1 MTYHF
6 KKQGTMQNKKYNP
19 STKEILTRIK
29 KSGITSSKAVSGTHR
44 RPLVEKE
51 SFSKQLSR
59 WAIPV
64 SIFLSITFLIFF
76 INAALDFDWEQSENG
91 FFYTT
96 LTTNPDHVN
105 DALGSFIEL
114 LAANLG
120 IMITVVA
127 IVLQLAAQRYGTRL
141 IDLFLDDKINRAY
154 FVFMVSNLLFSIILI
169 FTLKTDFFP
178 FYAIEIL
185 LFFTLI
191 EIALLAPYFMYIF
204 QFLTPTNLL
213 SAIQTTSRESV
224 NKAIF
229 RNNYPHMQFYQKE
242 AANSVDQVTDTALSA
257 NSQMDRNL
265 GLMAIGQIREMVLDY
280 LELKKKLP
288 KIWFSAQQ
296 DFFVGISTEFY
307 QEICNQKLWFEAK
320 TFMDMELIY
329 RTCIRDMPD
338 AISAIALNTR
348 IIGEAAIK
356 YKDDFLLDMVV
367 KFYNTFIRVSLNDL
381 NQRAIFNL
389 YYQYRLLAE
398 SIFDYDIEL
407 SKKIIFYFKDYGEIA
422 LKQKNLPFVM
432 YNAAFDMGT
441 MVAKAHDKK
450 LSNMKEILLT
460 FMEMEDK
467 VDKQKDFFALMGIRK
482 SQLILAAYLKSRGD
496 KSLLPIIVEDLKQDT
511 FSFLIQMRDSLLAVK
526 DKKYWEI
533 TDRGYNFEYIDEEQ
547 KGYLIQFYEEY
558 IISQKEAFK

>member
-1 MTYHF
+1 
-6 KKQGTMQNKKYNP
+6 MQNNNHTQ
-19 STKEILTRIK
+19 STEEILNRIK
-29 KSGITSSKAVSGTHR
+29 KSGITSSKDLSGTHR
-44 RPLVEKE
+44 RPLVQKE
-51 SFSKQLSR
+51 SFVKQ
-59 WAIPV
+59 V
-64 SIFLSITFLIFF
+64 SWWVISVSVFLGITFFIFF
-76 INAALDFDWEQSENG
+76 VNSALDFNWVQSKHG

-96 LTTNPDHVN
+96 LTTNPDHVT

-141 IDLFLDDKINRAY
+141 IDLFLDDKINRTY

-169 FTLKTDFFP
+169 FSIKTDFYP
-178 FYAIEIL
+178 FYAIEFL
-185 LFFTLI
+185 LIFTLI
-191 EIALLAPYFMYIF
+191 EISLLAPYFLYVF

-213 SAIQTTSRESV
+213 SAIQATSKDSIK
-224 NKAIF
+224 KATL
-229 RNNYPHMQFYQKE
+229 RNNYPQMQVLQKE
-242 AANSVDQVTDTALSA
+242 VANSVDQVTDTALSA

-280 LELKKKLP
+280 MELKKKLP

-296 DFFVGISTEFY
+296 DFFVGISSEFY
-307 QEICNQKLWFEAK
+307 QEICNQRLWFEAK

-356 YKDDFLLDMVV
+356 YRDDFLLDMVV

-398 SIFDYDIEL
+398 SIFDYDVEL

-460 FMEMEDK
+460 LMELEDK
-467 VDKQKDFFALMGIRK
+467 VDKQKDVFALMGIRK
-482 SQLILAAYLKSRGD
+482 SQLILAAYLLSQGD
-496 KSLLPIIVEDLKQDT
+496 PSLLPIIVEDLKHDT
-511 FSFLIQMRDSLLAVK
+511 FSFLIQLRDSLLAVK

-547 KGYLIQFYEEY
+547 KEYLNQFYEEY
-558 IISQKEAFK
+558 IISQKEEFK

>member
-1 MTYHF
+1 MP
-6 KKQGTMQNKKYNP
+6 NKKYNP
-19 STKEILTRIK
+19 STREILAEIK
-29 KSGITSSKAVSGTHR
+29 KSGITSTKDISGSHR
-44 RPLVEKE
+44 KPLVQKE
-51 SFSKQLSR
+51 SLSLQFSR

-64 SIFLSITFLIFF
+64 SIFLGITFLLFF
-76 INAALDFDWEQSENG
+76 VNAALDFDWVKSENG

-105 DALGSFIEL
+105 DALGAFIEL

-178 FYAIEIL
+178 FYAIEVLL
-185 LFFTLI
+185 LFTLL

-213 SAIQTTSRESV
+213 SAIQATSKESI
-224 NKAIF
+224 KSATF
-229 RNNYPHMQFYQKE
+229 RNNYPHMQSYQKE
-242 AANSVDQVTDTALSA
+242 AANSIDQVTDTALSA

-398 SIFDYDIEL
+398 SIFDYDINL
-407 SKKIIFYFKDYGEIA
+407 SQKIIFYFKDYGEIA

-450 LSNMKEILLT
+450 LSNIKDILLT
-460 FMEMEDK
+460 FMELEDK
-467 VDKQKDFFALMGIRK
+467 VDKQKDIFALMGIRK
-482 SQLILAAYLKSRGD
+482 SQLILAAYLISRGD
-496 KSLLPIIVEDLKQDT
+496 RSLLPIIVEDFKQDT
-511 FSFLIQMRDSLLAVK
+511 FSFLIQLRDSLLAVK

-547 KGYLIQFYEEY
+547 KGYLIQFYEEF